1 MPSPKR
7 ILVTGGAGFLGSHLT
22 EALLKEGHAVFV
34 VDNLW
39 TGRKENLEPLRKEYG
54 ERLTFLCQDV
64 REMDFCQEVQE
75 IYNLACPASPPAY
88 QQDPLATTLTCVQGA
103 LKVLE
108 LADRWHAR
116 VLQASTSEVY
126 GDALQHPQNEEYWG
140 NVNPHGPRSCY
151 DEGKRVA
158 ESLFFDYRRTRGT
171 AIKVARIFNSYGPQ
185 MDPQDGRVV
194 SNFILQALR
203 QEPITLYG
211 DGSQTRSFCYCQDT
225 IRGLMALMATPEEFT
240 GPVNIGNPVEYT
252 IRELA
257 EKILALT
264 GSASPLVYR
273 PLPVDDPKKR
283 RPDISLARQALP
295 WEPRLSLDQGLPPTV
310 HYFQSLLSNSPC
322 PTP

>member
-22 EALLKEGHAVFV
+22 EALLKEGHTVFV

-39 TGRKENLEPLRKEYG
+39 TGRKRNLAPLLERYG
-54 ERLTFLCQDV
+54 ERLVFLPQDV
-64 REMDFCQEVQE
+64 REMDFSQEVQE
-75 IYNLACPASPPAY
+75 IYNLACPASPPYY
-88 QQDPLATTLTCVQGA
+88 QQDPVATTQTCVMGA

-126 GDALQHPQNEEYWG
+126 GDALQHPQTEEYWG
-140 NVNPHGPRSCY
+140 HVNPHGPRACY

-171 AIKVARIFNSYGPQ
+171 SIKVARIFNSYGPQ

-203 QEPITLYG
+203 QEPLTLYG
-211 DGSQTRSFCYCQDT
+211 DGSQTRSFCYCLDT
-225 IRGLMALMATPEEFT
+225 IRGLMALMASPEEFT
-240 GPVNIGNPVEYT
+240 GPVNIGNPGEFT

-257 EKILALT
+257 EKVLALT
-264 GSASPLVYR
+264 GSASPLAYR
-273 PLPVDDPKKR
+273 PLPVDDPKVR
-283 RPDISLARQALP
+283 RPDISLARKALQ
-295 WEPRLSLDQGLPPTV
+295 WEPRLSLDQGLPPTIQ
-310 HYFQSLLSNSPC
+310 YFQSLLDSSRSS
-322 PTP
+322 TP